1 MLPTTEEMMIGMK
14 INHQWLQLVAKQ
26 NRITAG
32 QDAAATT
39 ESAVS
44 VLLRSGGAG
53 GARWAISGLAAGVR
67 CHGGISKECCCW
79 RCCQG
84 GC

>member
-39 ESAVS
+39 ESTVS

-53 GARWAISGLAAGVR
+53 GA
-67 CHGGISKECCCW
+67 
-79 RCCQG
+79 
-84 GC
+84 

>member
-39 ESAVS
+39 ESTVS

-53 GARWAISGLAAGVR
+53 GAW
-67 CHGGISKECCCW
+67 
-79 RCCQG
+79 
-84 GC
+84 

>member
-14 INHQWLQLVAKQ
+14 INHQSLQLVAKQ

-39 ESAVS
+39 ESTVS

-53 GARWAISGLAAGVR
+53 GEW
-67 CHGGISKECCCW
+67 
-79 RCCQG
+79 
-84 GC
+84 